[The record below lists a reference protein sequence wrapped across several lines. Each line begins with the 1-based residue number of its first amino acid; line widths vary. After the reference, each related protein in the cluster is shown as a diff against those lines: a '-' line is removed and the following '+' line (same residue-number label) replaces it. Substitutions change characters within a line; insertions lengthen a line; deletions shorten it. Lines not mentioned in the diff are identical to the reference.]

1 MGDGLLDFGRAPI
14 VKGRAPSIAMP
25 MIERVR
31 AAQGMKQAVVKV
43 ASYAHGIARV
53 QGVMDYIS
61 RKGKL
66 ELETESGERITD
78 RQEAK
83 ALAANWSGDFDRG
96 RRSRDAVHV
105 VFSMPAGSKVEA
117 LRESV
122 RKVGARAFP
131 DQEWVF
137 AIHQDKQHPHAHMV
151 IKMRG
156 RKKDKKLR
164 LGKPQLYKLR
174 EIFAEAAR
182 EEGVPL
188 AASSRAA
195 RGIGRKG
202 ESQAIYQMHHKG
214 IVPKVEKQAAEEL
227 IFDLERGPLMEKP
240 WEKAMR
246 ERNERERKAYRE
258 EAARLR
264 AAAIKARAD
273 QDHRLQHG
281 LLKTAGDLERFAE
294 DMPEAKSKRQA
305 MLEKVGIKM
314 PKISKSRQ
322 ADHEIGD

>member
-1 MGDGLLDFGRAPI
+1 MGEGLLDFGRAPL
-14 VKGRAPSIAMP
+14 VKGRGMSVSMP
-25 MIERVR
+25 MMERVR
-31 AAQGMKQAVVKV
+31 AAQGMRQAVVKV

-53 QGVMDYIS
+53 QGVMDYIG

-66 ELETESGERITD
+66 ELETESGEAITD
-78 RQEAK
+78 TVQAR
-83 ALAANWSGDFDRG
+83 ALVANWSRDFDRG

-105 VFSMPAGSKVEA
+105 VFSMPAGSQVEA

-137 AIHQDKQHPHAHMV
+137 AIHQDKKHPHAHMV
-151 IKMRG
+151 VKMRG

-182 EEGVPL
+182 EQGVPL

-195 RGIGRKG
+195 RGIGQKG
-202 ESQAIYQMHHKG
+202 QSQAMYQMHHKG

-227 IFDLERGPLMEKP
+227 IFELKRGTLIEKP

-246 ERNERERKAYRE
+246 ERNEHERKAYKE
-258 EAARLR
+258 EAARFR
-264 AAAIKARAD
+264 AAAVKAKAEQD
-273 QDHRLQHG
+273 QRFQQR
-281 LLKTAGDLERFAE
+281 LLKAAE
-294 DMPEAKSKRQA
+294 DM
-305 MLEKVGIKM
+305 
-314 PKISKSRQ
+314 
-322 ADHEIGD
+322 